1 MNNATQHN
9 EDATNSCEFGR
20 FYSYGGDTS
29 AMNLKI
35 EVIKGKIVT
44 GNDFEKFRRELKQF
58 SEAHKVVSVLTAIG
72 SMAEASTIVATILY
86 E

>member
-1 MNNATQHN
+1 
-9 EDATNSCEFGR
+9 
-20 FYSYGGDTS
+20 
-29 AMNLKI
+29 MNLKI

-58 SEAHKVVSVLTAIG
+58 AEAHKVVNVSTAIG
-72 SMAEASTIVATILY
+72 SSMAEASTIVATILY